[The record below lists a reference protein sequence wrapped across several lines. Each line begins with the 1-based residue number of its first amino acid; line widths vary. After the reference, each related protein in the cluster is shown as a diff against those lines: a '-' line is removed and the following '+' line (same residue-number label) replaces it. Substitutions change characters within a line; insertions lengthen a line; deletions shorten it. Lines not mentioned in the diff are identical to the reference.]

1 VSEYVPT
8 LDIRRFETEP
18 DTFVAE
24 IGKAYSDFGF
34 CGISHHGIS
43 DDTVQNCYGA
53 IKAFFT
59 LPASA
64 KQRYHQPGRGGARGY
79 TGFAVETAKDSQH
92 PDLKEFWHVGREI
105 DGQPP
110 HPCLYANLWPEEVAD
125 FQQATYTL
133 YAELEKLGGRV
144 LQALALF
151 LGLQQHFF
159 ADKVHYGNSILR
171 AIHYPPIADTSTQ
184 SIRAGQH
191 EDINLI
197 TLLVGSNEAGLEIL
211 RRDGSWL
218 PVTTIEGTIVVN
230 IGDMLQRLT
239 NHVLPSTTHRVVN
252 PAGVAAGEPR
262 YSIPFFM
269 HPNPDFMIKTLDTCV
284 STERPNRYPE
294 AIAANDY
301 LLQRLEEIGLFGK
314 R

>member
-1 VSEYVPT
+1 VAEYVPT
-8 LDIRRFETEP
+8 LDIRRFATEP
-18 DTFVAE
+18 AKFVND
-24 IGKAYSDFGF
+24 IGKAYADFGF
-34 CGISHHGIS
+34 CGISNHGIS
-43 DDTVQNCYGA
+43 DDTVENCYRA
-53 IKAFFT
+53 IKTFFA
-59 LPASA
+59 LPATV
-64 KQRYHQPGRGGARGY
+64 KQKYHQPGRGGARGY
-79 TGFAVETAKDSQH
+79 TGFAVEQAKDSQH

-105 DGQPP
+105 TGELP
-110 HPCLYANLWPEEVAD
+110 HPCLYPNLWPDEVAG
-125 FQQATYTL
+125 FREASCLL
-133 YAELEKLGGRV
+133 YSALEKLGGRI
-144 LQALALF
+144 LEALALF
-151 LGLQQHFF
+151 LDLDQHYF

-171 AIHYPPIADTSTQ
+171 AIHYPPIADTKTQ

-252 PAGVAAGEPR
+252 PAGVAADEPR

-269 HPNPDFMIKTLDTCV
+269 HPNPDFTIKTLDTCIGP
-284 STERPNRYPE
+284 ERPDRYPKP
-294 AIAANDY
+294 IAANDY